1 MPSYLK
7 PEEDG
12 LPMQEYGPWTA
23 EKLDYLERYID
34 VFETAMRQQ
43 WRIRYYVDLL
53 AGSGKTR
60 VEDSGTVLLG
70 SALLALT
77 TTYPFTGYFFT
88 DLSEDKTATLRQRC
102 AVSPLYQH
110 VDIRTGDCNTL
121 VDDIVAKIK
130 ADNWRSL
137 NLAFLDPEGLELQ
150 WETIAKISTVRRM
163 DLIINYPQGGLNRYM
178 PIALEAEGQ
187 TAVDDFF
194 GDREWRK
201 IYAESL
207 SKPGIHLHRQLMD
220 HYKQKLQG
228 LGYAE
233 VVRDDETG
241 DEPLMRNSRRN
252 TPLYRLLFASKSLLG
267 HEFWKKITRR
277 DVHGQARL
285 F

>member
-1 MPSYLK
+1 LSNYLL

-12 LPMQEYGPWTA
+12 LIMQEYGSWTA
-23 EKLDYLERYID
+23 EKLDYLARYID
-34 VFETAMRQQ
+34 VFETAMRQK
-43 WRIRYYVDLL
+43 WRVRYYVDLF
-53 AGSGKTR
+53 AGSGRNR
-60 VEDSGTVLLG
+60 VEDSGTVMLG

-88 DLSEDKTATLRQRC
+88 DLLEENTQALRQRC
-102 AVSPLYQH
+102 AVSPHYRN
-110 VDIRTGDCNTL
+110 VDIHPGDCNDL
-121 VDDIVAKIK
+121 VNGIVAQIK
-130 ADNWRSL
+130 SDDWRSL
-137 NLAFLDPEGLELQ
+137 NLAFLDPEGLELK
-150 WETIAKISTVRRM
+150 WDTVAKLSAIQRM

-178 PIALEAEGQ
+178 PMAFDTDGQ

-201 IYAESL
+201 IYIESL
-207 SKPGIHLHRQLMD
+207 SKPGMHIHRQLMD
-220 HYKQKLQG
+220 HYKQKIQG

-241 DEPLMRNSRRN
+241 DEPLIRNSRRN
-252 TPLYRLLFASKSLLG
+252 APLYRLLFASKSLLG
-267 HEFWKKITRR
+267 HEFWRKITRR